1 MTKGLLK
8 LSKRR
13 KNFVKK
19 RSPRNESI
27 YKAYKSPF
35 ESLKIN
41 YTRRLESYQNNI
53 NKSWDVIKE
62 IIGRAKS
69 TKGNFS

>member
-1 MTKGLLK
+1 MTKGFLK
-8 LSKRR
+8 SSKR
-13 KNFVKK
+13 KQNFVTK

-27 YKAYKSPF
+27 YKAYKFPF
-35 ESLKIN
+35 ESLKIY
-41 YTRRLESYQNNI
+41 YTGRLESYQNNI

>member
-13 KNFVKK
+13 QNFVKK

-27 YKAYKSPF
+27 YEGYKSPF